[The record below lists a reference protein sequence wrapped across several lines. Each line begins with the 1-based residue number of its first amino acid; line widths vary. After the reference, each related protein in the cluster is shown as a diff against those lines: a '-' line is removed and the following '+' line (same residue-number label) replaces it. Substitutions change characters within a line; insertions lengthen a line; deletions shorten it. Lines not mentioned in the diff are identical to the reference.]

1 MIGNKERGAWVELN
15 PWNLNFCFRDFY
27 FFTCRLYYEYSISYE
42 LLFPAFWSR
51 RGPRNHQTAKLKLKI
66 LRSQNRLLKSV
77 AINKFVTSQNLYEPC
92 ATFCPALLGFSIREL
107 ILKIDMISAI
117 AHSPVVHSSLTS
129 RLSRAEL
136 HAKSR
141 RVSNYSPG
149 NVSVRCSLQEIS
161 TSKLFQFDFCPISFH
176 LNVARLRIPKKPE

>member
-1 MIGNKERGAWVELN
+1 MELN
-15 PWNLNFCFRDFY
+15 TLKPKFLFPG
-27 FFTCRLYYEYSISYE
+27 FFIFSCRLRVHMLNSYE
-42 LLFPAFWSR
+42 LLFPAFWIRPSR
-51 RGPRNHQTAKLKLKI
+51 RELPWTEEPPNSQTQTQNSQKPKL
-66 LRSQNRLLKSV
+66 QNRLLKSV
-77 AINKFVTSQNLYEPC
+77 AINKFVTSLNLYEPC
-92 ATFCPALLGFSIREL
+92 ATFCPALLGFSIREF